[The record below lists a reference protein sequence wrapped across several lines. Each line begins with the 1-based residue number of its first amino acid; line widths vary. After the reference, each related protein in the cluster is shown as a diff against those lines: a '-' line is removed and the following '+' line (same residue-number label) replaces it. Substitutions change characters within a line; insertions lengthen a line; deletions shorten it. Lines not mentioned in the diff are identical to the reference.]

1 MGLGWKSACKE
12 GKYTLQGLASTITLR
27 GQIDGIYAAL
37 ASGTQSIAS
46 TKTQINCK
54 TCRLQKESL
63 VPSHT
68 SFSLHRNIPSPSLS
82 PDGRLH
88 PSMSRSVP
96 VKHRSSGSCLHS

>member
-54 TCRLQKESL
+54 TSRLQ
-63 VPSHT
+63 T
-68 SFSLHRNIPSPSLS
+68 SPPRLCPRMVVCIRPCPGLSLS
-82 PDGRLH
+82 NTDPAARAYIAEI
-88 PSMSRSVP
+88 
-96 VKHRSSGSCLHS
+96 KC

>member
-54 TCRLQKESL
+54 TCR
-63 VPSHT
+63 VPSAFAH
-68 SFSLHRNIPSPSLS
+68 LILPAQKHPRLCPQMVVCIRPCPGLSLS
-82 PDGRLH
+82 NTDPAARAYIAEI
-88 PSMSRSVP
+88 
-96 VKHRSSGSCLHS
+96 KC